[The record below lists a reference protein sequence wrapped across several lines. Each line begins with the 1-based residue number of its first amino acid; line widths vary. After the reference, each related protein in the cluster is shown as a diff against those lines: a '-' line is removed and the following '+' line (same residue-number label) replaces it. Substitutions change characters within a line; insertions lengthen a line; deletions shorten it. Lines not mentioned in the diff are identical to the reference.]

1 MNNKRKKY
9 DKDSKHEYF
18 EETEREVVQEIN
30 KQFAS
35 NFWLAAISVVGT
47 YMLLFLFLLVIAKC
61 W

>member
-9 DKDSKHEYF
+9 DKDSKDEYF
-18 EETEREVVQEIN
+18 EGMQKEVEQEIN

-35 NFWLAAISVVGT
+35 NFWLAAISVVGM
-47 YMLLFLFLLVIAKC
+47 YMFLFLFLLVIAK